1 MLSHTNVLSTNQT
14 TRRMYKIQA
23 FSRNSHGNKK
33 DLLFTS
39 LYKSRIEANEAKVA
53 LIRLSKGSNFA
64 PVDIE
69 CQKAGRSKYAVFD
82 TSGFIVSEV
91 TKE

>member
-14 TRRMYKIQA
+14 TKKMYKIQA

-39 LYKSRIEANEAKVA
+39 LYKTEKEAKDARIA
-53 LIRLSKGSNFA
+53 LIKLSKGSNFA
-64 PVDIE
+64 PVDKE
-69 CQKAGRSKYAVFD
+69 CQKAGHSEYAIFD